1 MRIPSNK
8 PVKTPVRTPAKT
20 HRVRRSALAGALLAA
35 ALLAGALFAGGVL
48 GPAGTPAQAATTI
61 TASLSIT
68 RAAPPGPGLMNV
80 RILVKVPMNLYDAN
94 GYLNNGARIELRF
107 YGEDPVSD
115 NLVLG
120 PITYVRSAVGLSA
133 TEEGIRLLTQ
143 WQEEPGSWLNEDD
156 GLLDGVTDEV
166 YVRARF
172 VDGDG
177 VAIQA
182 RSNVVTGIF

>member
-1 MRIPSNK
+1 MHIP
-8 PVKTPVRTPAKT
+8 TRTPMRT
-20 HRVRRSALAGALLAA
+20 RRLRRSALAAPLA
-35 ALLAGALFAGGVL
+35 ALFAGTLFTGGVL
-48 GPAGTPAQAATTI
+48 GPAAAPAQAATQI
-61 TASLSIT
+61 TASLSVT
-68 RAAPPGPGLMNV
+68 RAAPPGPGLFNV
-80 RILVKVPMNLYDAN
+80 RVLVKVPMNLYDAN

-115 NLVLG
+115 NLILG
-120 PITYVRSAVGLSA
+120 PIVYVRSATGLSA